1 MSYEYNVFISYHS
14 SDRDWVKKLKNALVE
29 VGITVWMDK
38 DEIRG
43 GDRFAEA
50 IEEGLKKSR
59 TTVFV
64 ISQETLDSFWV
75 KQEYYAAISLNSED
89 PQRRIIPLLLR
100 DAKLQSSFL
109 QIHQWIDFR
118 DEAEFES
125 SLQKLIEGIECEW
138 VDTIGTL
145 PKVGSR
151 PLNEIMLEANRSLI
165 ISGHTLDKFAHDR
178 SVKNA
183 LVTLFERG
191 THVMLILLN
200 PYSDYAKAH
209 EPFHTLESR
218 GKPSAHDQ
226 IMSTIKFFE
235 YIFNSYTK
243 PENFEVILTNYM
255 PRFRT
260 ILIDNEICH
269 INLYMYGKDV
279 VKTPEFRLLKT
290 TEGISSSEFE
300 AIRDS
305 VHQMI
310 ESSDIIHLIKDGR
323 FNKDWGNIKVANIL
337 NNFLETSCGGEEYN
351 SRWNT
356 VQNVILGYQDG
367 DSEIYRLGICDQK
380 YKPGTYTIGRISRAA
395 EFLEPQT
402 TFDEWVNNVLE
413 DEFNLINE
421 SCPKL
426 FERYSRYDLSQKVKK
441 ALDFNPVGD
450 EPLKCKI
457 WCQEYS
463 DILRRLAMTFLASN
477 PDFDLE
483 INLNLT
489 RHRQDFMFEVLE
501 WLKESKELSLK
512 DWLHLSVAA
521 GLLGIDEKPSHAAAS
536 NINPIKGII
545 LDRPDK
551 DRKSEVKRVGNE
563 LLDAAKSPCRIDATN
578 LFFHRLGLNKSY
590 IYKIVSFPDDYLETI
605 ILLKFYEELLKQ
617 YPKLEIDFV
626 PKSIRCAND
635 ATYEDVLDFLKRF
648 PFLQNERRFRLVEN
662 GPKIGGLNLQKL
674 HKDIVKLIDKAS
686 VLDVRGA
693 RSYEMMQGVNKEAYF
708 SFMGCRDISESVT
721 GLISEK
727 RPFIFLHQGSGEH
740 SFEGFTN
747 RHKRREDGRMFAE
760 VTANDQKYKWEGGY
774 LEDFDR
780 WSHNRKQ
787 VYKINWEF
795 YNKRVNGRY
804 WRGRER
810 LELEVQKFLD
820 EFLGRV
826 LVIGCGTGKEVQYLS
841 EKGCNVLGFDFSPEA
856 IHMAQ
861 TQYPKLKN
869 CFSVEDLYNIDIFRS
884 GEFDGI
890 VANAVLVHLL
900 DREDMYCI
908 LEKIWKRLKE
918 DGLCFIRVLEK
929 ESFDYEVD
937 HHQNE
942 GPRWFV
948 YYSEK
953 ELKSLA
959 EKAGFEVVCDHKRE
973 RTRVSDVYWISAL
986 LRKSGKPSD
995 AL

>member
-1 MSYEYNVFISYHS
+1 MNISYKYDAFLSYDS
-14 SDRDWVKKLKNALVE
+14 SDRDWVEKLKNALVE
-29 VGITVWMDK
+29 AGIAVWMD
-38 DEIRG
+38 EGVRS
-43 GDRFAEA
+43 GDHFVGA
-50 IEEGLKKSR
+50 IEEGLENSR
-59 TTVFV
+59 TMVFV
-64 ISQETLDSFWV
+64 ISQETMDSPWV
-75 KQEYYAAISLNSED
+75 KLEYSAAILLKTED
-89 PQRRIIPLLLR
+89 PQRRIIPLLFRGEKLPVFLR
-100 DAKLQSSFL
+100 
-109 QIHQWIDFR
+109 IHQRIDFR

-125 SLQKLIEGIECEW
+125 NLQKLIEGIKGEW

-145 PKVGSR
+145 PKVGPR
-151 PLNEIMLEANRSLI
+151 PLNKIMLEANRSLI

-183 LVTLFERG
+183 LGTLFERG
-191 THVMLILLN
+191 THVILILLN
-200 PYSDYAKAH
+200 PYSDYARAH

-218 GKPSAHDQ
+218 GKPSARDQ
-226 IMSTIKFFE
+226 IISTIEFFE
-235 YIFNSYTK
+235 DIFNSYTK

-260 ILIDNEICH
+260 ILIDDEICH

-279 VKTPEFRLLKT
+279 AKTPEFRLLKIT
-290 TEGISSSEFE
+290 DGIEFE
-300 AIRDS
+300 AIWGS

-323 FNKDWGNIKVANIL
+323 FNKDWKNIKVANIL
-337 NNFLETSCGGEEYN
+337 NNCLETSCGGEECIN
-351 SRWNT
+351 RWNT

-367 DSEIYRLGICDQK
+367 DSEIYRLGICDQN
-380 YKPGTYTIGRISRAA
+380 YEPGTHTIGRISITT
-395 EFLEPQT
+395 EFLKPQT
-402 TFDEWVNNVLE
+402 TFDEWLNNVLE
-413 DEFNLINE
+413 DEFNLIDE
-421 SCPKL
+421 SYPKL
-426 FERYSRYDLSQKVKK
+426 FKRYSRHDLSQKVKK
-441 ALDFNPVGD
+441 ALDFKPVGD

-463 DILRRLAMTFLASN
+463 DVLRRLAMTFLASN

-489 RHRQDFMFEVLE
+489 RYRQDFMFEVLE
-501 WLKESKELSLK
+501 WLKESKEMSLK

-536 NINPIKGII
+536 NIDPIKGIM

-551 DRKSEVKRVGNE
+551 DRRSEVKRVGNE

-578 LFFHRLGLNKSY
+578 LFFHRLEMNKSY
-590 IYKIVSFPDDYLETI
+590 KFEIVSFPDDYLETI

-617 YPKLEIDFV
+617 YPKLEIDFI
-626 PKSIRCAND
+626 PRSIRCAND
-635 ATYEDVLDFLKRF
+635 TTYGDAQEFLEKF
-648 PFLQNERRFRLVEN
+648 PFLQDERRFRLVEN
-662 GPKIGGLNLQKL
+662 GPKVGGLNLRKL
-674 HKDIVKLIDKAS
+674 HKDIVKLIDNAS

-693 RSYEMMQGVNKEAYF
+693 RSYEMMQGVNKEVYF
-708 SFMGCRDISESVT
+708 GFMVCRDISESVT

-727 RPFIFLHQGSGEH
+727 RPFIFLHQCPGEY
-740 SFEGFTN
+740 SFKGFTN
-747 RHKRREDGRMFAE
+747 RHERPEDGRMFAE
-760 VTANDQKYKWEGGY
+760 VTANDQKHKWEGGY
-774 LEDFDR
+774 LADFDS
-780 WSHNRKQ
+780 WSHDRKQ

-795 YNKRVNGRY
+795 YNKRVNERY
-804 WRGRER
+804 WGDRER

-820 EFLGRV
+820 KFSGRV

-856 IHMAQ
+856 IHIAQ
-861 TQYPKLKN
+861 TWHPELKN
-869 CFSVEDLYNIDIFRS
+869 CFSVEDLYNLDIFRS

-900 DREDMYCI
+900 DRKDMYYI
-908 LEKIWKRLKE
+908 LKKIWKRLKE

-929 ESFDYEVD
+929 KGFDHEVD
-937 HHQNE
+937 HHQSE

-948 YYSEK
+948 YYSEE

-959 EKAGFEVVCDHKRE
+959 EKAGFEVVCRHKRE
-973 RTRVSDVYWISAL
+973 RTRVSNVHWISIL
-986 LRKSGKPSD
+986 LRKSGNTPQ
-995 AL
+995 LP